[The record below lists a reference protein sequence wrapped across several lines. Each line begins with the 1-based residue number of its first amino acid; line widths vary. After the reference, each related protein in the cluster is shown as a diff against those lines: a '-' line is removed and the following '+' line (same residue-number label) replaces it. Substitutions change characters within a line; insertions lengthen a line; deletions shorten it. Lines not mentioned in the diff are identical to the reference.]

1 MPSHVHQSFYD
12 AISANRRKTFFMV
25 FFFVVLVAA
34 VVWAFALA
42 TNLAPYA
49 VPLALVIAIAMA
61 WAGYYSS
68 DKIVLAISQAKPVD
82 KNEFPYLVNIT
93 EAIAL
98 GAGVPVPR
106 LYLIED
112 TAPNAFATGRN
123 PANSVICVTRGL
135 LTKLDREELEGVIAH
150 EMSHIRNYDI
160 LLATVAVTMVG
171 IIALL
176 SDWMLRFGLRGG
188 RRRSSGSDGAGGAA
202 AIFLVIGIIVAILAP
217 LVAQFMRLALSRR
230 REFQAGASAA
240 QITRY
245 PQGLADALRKIAAD
259 PEPLEVANKATAHLY
274 IWNPLKDREGRMD
287 RLFNTHPPVAERIKA
302 LESMG
307 AEMGGGPES
316 TPGPE
321 AVAGPESS
329 PGS

>member
-1 MPSHVHQSFYD
+1 MQSHVHQSFYD

-25 FFFVVLVAA
+25 FFFVVLVVA

-82 KNEFPYLVNIT
+82 KSEFPYLVNIT

-176 SDWMLRFGLRGG
+176 SDWMLRFTWRSG
-188 RRRSSGSDGAGGAA
+188 RRRGRGFGGGSGESAAG
-202 AIFLVIGIIVAILAP
+202 AIFLLIGIVVAILAP
-217 LVAQFMRLALSRR
+217 LFAQMMRLAISRQ
-230 REFQAGASAA
+230 REYQADASAA

-245 PQGLADALRKIAAD
+245 PAGLANALRKIAAD

-274 IWNPLKDREGRMD
+274 IWNPLKDNEGRMD
-287 RLFNTHPPVAERIKA
+287 RLFDTHPPVQDRIRR
-302 LESMG
+302 LE
-307 AEMGGGPES
+307 EMG
-316 TPGPE
+316 
-321 AVAGPESS
+321 
-329 PGS
+329 

>member
-1 MPSHVHQSFYD
+1 MRSHVHQSFYD
-12 AISANRRKTFFMV
+12 AISANRRKTFFMI
-25 FFFVVLVAA
+25 FLFVVLVAA
-34 VVWAFALA
+34 VVLVFALA
-42 TNLAPYA
+42 TDLAPYA
-49 VPLALVIAIAMA
+49 VPLAVVIAIAMA

-68 DKIVLAISQAKPVD
+68 DKIVLTISQAKPVD
-82 KNEFPYLVNIT
+82 RNEFPYLVNIT

-98 GAGVPVPR
+98 GAGVPAPR

-123 PANSVICVTRGL
+123 PSNSVICVTRGL

-176 SDWMLRFGLRGG
+176 SDWMLRFGFRSG
-188 RRRSSGSDGAGGAA
+188 RRRSSGADGAT
-202 AIFLVIGIIVAILAP
+202 AIFAVIGIIVALLAP

-230 REFQAGASAA
+230 REFQADASAA
-240 QITRY
+240 QITKY

-302 LESMG
+302 LESLG

-316 TPGPE
+316 TPGSE
-321 AVAGPESS
+321 AAAGPERPS
-329 PGS
+329 GL